1 MLRKYLPAVFGLA
14 FSIMLNTGAQAQ
26 FGVPDVYVAAGA
38 GGAVL
43 KDTVV
48 TEETTGTTFETLPF
62 PGYALTG
69 AVGLDFGLLRL
80 EGEAFYNRYD
90 LDTIES
96 AGIDLDAGGNFQIL
110 AGMANVFVDI
120 PLAVVTPFVGA
131 GIGYAEVKANDLE
144 FGGVPLLDNSG
155 SGLAYQLRAGVAFAI
170 FPTTD
175 LTLGYRY
182 FVTDDLDMSN
192 STGGVEIDR
201 LESHV
206 FELGL
211 RMSF

>member
-1 MLRKYLPAVFGLA
+1 MLRNYLPAVFGLA

-26 FGVPDVYVAAGA
+26 FDVPDVYIAAGG

-43 KDTVV
+43 MDTVI
-48 TEETTGTTFETLPF
+48 TEKATGTTYETLPF

-69 AVGLDFGLLRL
+69 AVGLDFGLIRL

-90 LDTIES
+90 LDSIKS
-96 AGIDLDAGGNFQIL
+96 VGIDLNSSGNFQIL

-120 PLAVVTPFVGA
+120 PLPVVTPFVGA

-144 FGGVPLLDNSG
+144 FGGVPLLNNSG
-155 SGLAYQLRAGVAFAI
+155 SGLAYQLRAGVAFEI
-170 FPTTD
+170 FSATD

-192 STGGVEIDR
+192 STGSVEIDK

-211 RMSF
+211 RVSF